1 MFITG
6 TGIDASAHRACD
18 PPPGG
23 VGDAIVLAHDGATP
37 GQRRA
42 DGRPMNLGHW
52 WGPPRDDLSHRL
64 VHEGMPAGFLGLVRR
79 VGLRH
84 QVQVSLLAI
93 AVFVLNTA
101 PLEMQRRILN
111 AAVPDGDLA
120 RVVALALVY
129 AAIVLG
135 EGFVKLLMN
144 IYGGWIGE
152 KAIRALRLAASRQV
166 ESIPAAHVGARVQG
180 VEISMILA
188 EPEPIGGFV
197 GVAISELVLQIGI
210 LASVFG
216 YMLYMQPSLALVCL
230 AIFSPQF
237 VFVPLMQS
245 AINRRVQGRIA
256 VLREAS
262 AGVILAGSSEAERAQ
277 RRMQRFAE
285 IFELNLGII
294 KLRFS
299 MKFLMNL
306 TQNLGK
312 VTILCVGGWYVING
326 RTDIGTVVAFVSGLN
341 NVRDPWGDLV
351 NWYQDMMLARAKY
364 RMFVTAMDAF
374 AVLAIPSE

>member
-1 MFITG
+1 MN
-6 TGIDASAHRACD
+6 
-18 PPPGG
+18 GG
-23 VGDAIVLAHDGATP
+23 
-37 GQRRA
+37 R
-42 DGRPMNLGHW
+42 W
-52 WGPPRDDLSHRL
+52 WAPPRDELSHRL
-64 VHEGMPAGFLGLVRR
+64 VRDGMPRGFFAFVRR

-84 QVQVSLLAI
+84 QIQLSLLAV

-111 AAVPDGDLA
+111 AAVQDSDLE
-120 RVVALALVY
+120 RVLVLGTVY
-129 AAIVLG
+129 AAIILG
-135 EGFVKLLMN
+135 EGVIKLLMN

-152 KAIRALRLAASRQV
+152 KAVRALRLAASRQV
-166 ESIPAAHVGARVQG
+166 ESIPAAHVGAGVQG

-197 GVAISELVLQIGI
+197 GVAISELVLQVGI

-216 YMLYMQPSLALVCL
+216 YMLYMQPTLALVCL

-245 AINRRVQGRIA
+245 AINRRVQSRIG

-262 AGVILAGSSEAERAQ
+262 TGVILAGTSQAERA
-277 RRMQRFAE
+277 RRRAQRFAE
-285 IFELNLGII
+285 IFELNLGVI

-312 VTILCVGGWYVING
+312 VTILCVGGWYVITG
-326 RTDIGTVVAFVSGLN
+326 RTDIGTVVAFVSGLG

-351 NWYQDMMLARAKY
+351 NWYQDLMLTRAKY
-364 RMFVTAMDAF
+364 RMFSAAMDAF
-374 AVLAIPSE
+374 ATLAVPSE